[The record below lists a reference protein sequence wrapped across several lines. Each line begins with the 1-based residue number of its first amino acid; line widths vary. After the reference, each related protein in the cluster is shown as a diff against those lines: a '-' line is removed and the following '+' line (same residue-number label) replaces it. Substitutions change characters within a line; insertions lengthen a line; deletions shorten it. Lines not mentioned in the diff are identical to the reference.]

1 MNTRLKLQ
9 AKLWLSRG
17 GCWAERFRNCDFSG
31 SALYSASSLIVRRSY
46 SANKSDQNGASVE
59 DIRKTVDYLKTVFN
73 IAPVT
78 KNSSP
83 VLEERSAKEKMTGN
97 AKAMAADLSER
108 SSLELFRSNTKFE
121 NKKLKSHFRT
131 NTLYWY
137 CMNLSFSKSDFERIV
152 PPVNSNI
159 SFELVRSRNP
169 RNLTKWLGYYL
180 IFKTPDEAETYRKV
194 TAGAELC
201 GIELKLQSAGPK
213 ALGLHS
219 PLLDKV
225 PGVTRQM
232 CALIL
237 GLPQDYSKKLL
248 RSILWNYDLV
258 DDDDLNIEF
267 LPKDLIKYGGQPAL
281 IRFKNEDDPHAFV
294 RRWDSKIFPQT
305 GNEVFIEVLD

>member
-1 MNTRLKLQ
+1 MRK
-9 AKLWLSRG
+9 
-17 GCWAERFRNCDFSG
+17 
-31 SALYSASSLIVRRSY
+31 SAFFGASSVVSHCYY
-46 SANKSDQNGASVE
+46 STSKYDEKTVSVE
-59 DIRKTVDYLKTVFN
+59 DIKKTVDCLKTAFN
-73 IAPVT
+73 IAPAAENRVSELEKRLALEKLVGDT
-78 KNSSP
+78 KGKS
-83 VLEERSAKEKMTGN
+83 RI
-97 AKAMAADLSER
+97 
-108 SSLELFRSNTKFE
+108 SLEDSSSELFKSATKFE
-121 NKKLKSHFRT
+121 RRKMSAQIRS

-159 SFELVRSRNP
+159 SFDLVRSRNP

-180 IFKTPDEAETYRKV
+180 IFKTPDEAEIYRKA
-194 TAGAELC
+194 TAGAEIC

-219 PLLDKV
+219 PILDKV
-225 PGVTRQM
+225 PGMTRQM

-258 DDDDLNIEF
+258 DDDDLSIEF

-281 IRFKNEDDPHAFV
+281 IRFKNEDDPHALV
-294 RRWDSKIFPQT
+294 RRWDSKVFPHT
-305 GNEVFIEVLD
+305 RNTVFIEVLD